1 MTFNNPSRSIL
12 YQLYLLQ
19 LEEYHPA
26 LFMRTLQKWNGE
38 APTEWRKSLVWT
50 PKLLIVFIL
59 SLTLHIVPMVILG
72 IRLHPI
78 FFVVF
83 LLFILTNYRFYYYYL
98 YTGVILLQ
106 PLDTWL
112 KQVVIRQ
119 AKEKL
124 KEYPHLKIIGIAGS
138 FGKTTF
144 KEMLAAILSQ
154 KYTVVKTPENINTP
168 LGIARLIQEKVNDT
182 TQILIA
188 EMGEYYPGDIKAICE
203 LVPPDIAVIT
213 GINEAHLEKMGSMN
227 MTIATIFEA
236 AQYAKE
242 NATIIMNADSEHIKD
257 HYKRYVTH
265 RNVLFYT
272 KNMNELSDYSV
283 KNCKVHEDA
292 SGTSF
297 TINHNEKSIGKFKT
311 PILGSYIAG
320 DTVGCIQI
328 AQLLDLPDD
337 AIRKGVEALKPIPHR
352 LKPILNRNTNILVI
366 DDSYNGN
373 PDGVEEALRTLSAFT
388 SRRKVY
394 VTPGLVEGGKRAE
407 EIHYTIGKRLSDV
420 VDIVVLIKNSVTL
433 YIEKGLRENGFKEE
447 NIIWFPNA
455 PEAHRS
461 LTNILKSGDVVLFQN
476 DWPDNY
482 Y

>member
-1 MTFNNPSRSIL
+1 MNPFRSIL

-19 LEEYHPA
+19 LEEYH
-26 LFMRTLQKWNGE
+26 LIRFMRTLQKWNGE

-50 PKLLIVFIL
+50 PKLLSVFIL
-59 SLTLHIVPMVILG
+59 SLALHIVPLVILG
-72 IRLHPI
+72 IRFHPA
-78 FFVVF
+78 FFVIF
-83 LLFILTNYRFYYYYL
+83 LFFFLTNYRFYYYYL
-98 YTGVILLQ
+98 YTVVVLLQ

-112 KQVVIRQ
+112 KQVIVRQ

-124 KEYPHLKIIGIAGS
+124 KKYPHLKIIGIAGS

-188 EMGEYYPGDIKAICE
+188 EIGEYYPGDIRAICE

-213 GINEAHLEKMGSMN
+213 GINEAHLEKMGSMS
-227 MTIATIFEA
+227 TTVATIFEIA
-236 AQYAKE
+236 GYAKE

-257 HYKRYVTH
+257 HYKQYVGN
-265 RNVLFYT
+265 RNVIFYT

-283 KNCKVHEDA
+283 KNCRVHEDA

-297 TINHNEKSIGKFKT
+297 TIYHRGRSISEFKT

-328 AQLLDLPDD
+328 SRMLDVSDD

-352 LKPILNRNTNILVI
+352 LEPILNRNTNILVI

-373 PDGVEEALRTLSAFT
+373 PDGVEEALKTLSAFT

-447 NIIWFPNA
+447 NIIWFPSA

-461 LTNILKSGDVVLFQN
+461 LINILKSGDVVLFQN

-482 Y
+482 V